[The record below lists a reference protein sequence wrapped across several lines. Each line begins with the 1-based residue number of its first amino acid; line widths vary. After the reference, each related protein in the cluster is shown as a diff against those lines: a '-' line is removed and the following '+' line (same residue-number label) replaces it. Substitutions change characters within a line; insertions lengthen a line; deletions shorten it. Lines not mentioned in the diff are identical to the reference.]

1 VTPSDQAVRPA
12 DTEVRPVRGDELE
25 VAGALVEAAYA
36 AGGLLDNDRGY
47 GDHVRDV
54 PGRAGHVPVLVAL
67 REGRIV
73 GSVTI
78 CPSGSGFSE
87 LARPGEV
94 EFRFLGVSPDA
105 QGTGV
110 ARALVGAVEEYAVAH
125 GLERLVLCVISDNV
139 AAEAVYERMGFTRM
153 PDRDW
158 WPMLEVH
165 LRAWQ
170 RPVPPA

>member
-1 VTPSDQAVRPA
+1 
-12 DTEVRPVRGDELE
+12 
-25 VAGALVEAAYA
+25 
-36 AGGLLDNDRGY
+36 
-47 GDHVRDV
+47 
-54 PGRAGHVPVLVAL
+54 VLVAL